1 MISRDVDFAD
11 MQSRLVAWLQQ
22 KMPQAQNILISDI
35 ERSGAGLSNE
45 TFLFNLSWQEAG
57 QQRSEGMVL
66 RCPPREYPVYPD
78 YNLSN
83 QFRTIESL
91 HKAGIPVP
99 QIYWLEEDEEVLGTQ
114 FYIMGKIDG
123 VIPPE
128 FPPYHSFGVY
138 FDATPEKRAKMWWGS
153 LEAMS

>member
-91 HKAGIPVP
+91 HKAIIPVP
-99 QIYWLEEDEEVLGTQ
+99 QIYWLEMVPVMSERYKRRVRLLLIRPIQDL
-114 FYIMGKIDG
+114 FLYHL
-123 VIPPE
+123 E
-128 FPPYHSFGVY
+128 FLAVKF
-138 FDATPEKRAKMWWGS
+138 
-153 LEAMS
+153 L